1 MASMQQVV
9 RRLSIEATTRGVREA
24 EQAVKGLSG
33 SLDGVAASSQR
44 AERATQSMES
54 RLGSIQRKYDE
65 QYRAQQA
72 QAKVE
77 RDLMQAQAQ
86 GLVTQQRRL
95 ELLSLAAERH
105 GLATSAAKAFA
116 AANDNVT
123 ASTKLTSTQLLNL
136 TRQGNDVVTMFALG
150 AAPMQ
155 VFASQAG
162 QIVDALQN
170 GPDGLRGSLKAIGES
185 LKGLVLGFP
194 VATAAIAG
202 ATLAVGAAYIAYR
215 TLTPEVKSLDDILAT
230 HKANLERL
238 GPAYAGI
245 IEKTRELSVES
256 QKLAELRARSVA
268 DDAMKRMAADT
279 EAAIVNIIKAEGIL
293 SSRFSGAA
301 EAIDQFRKS
310 MDAVAFQETI
320 ASLEST
326 GMITEGVAKELLKA
340 SDAARGTQDELQGVG
355 KATDPVAKGFADM
368 TAEIAKIDRFDVG
381 GRLGDI
387 EDAAG
392 DLMKQMQSGQI
403 TNKQFAASIQAI
415 ENANPDVGGILAKI
429 GSIAAAAM
437 QAQSDVGAFTR
448 MLQGMGGAAPKG
460 DRVDTAGAMDRAQ
473 EQYDYLFTMS
483 RRIGDAFKEID
494 PDKPKKLK
502 HHIDAAANAYRDL
515 IKNAQDRI
523 DQMKLEEQMVG
534 KNGVAADT
542 LRFKLD
548 LLQDATDKGRK
559 MTDAKRAAIEKLTE
573 AYRVQATVN
582 AELTA
587 QEGLAF
593 ERSLIGLSDTDIR
606 VAETLRDIGLDI
618 NSIEGE
624 RVANAIRYT
633 DQLQRQQARYEE
645 MAGIIGDT
653 LGSALVGVFE
663 GGITSFDEFM
673 DHVTKGFAQL
683 GEANIMR
690 LFDFGPNGIFAGSG
704 QTGGQADGADP
715 WSGGFREIGAQIA
728 DGVEKGAAAGTAGG
742 LIAVFKG
749 MGLSDANAGIAAGG
763 IGVVAGAAGIGYQ
776 SANPIMGA
784 IGGAVSGFGAGAS
797 IAALGAAGGPIG
809 AVIGAVVGLVSGIL
823 GKMESEKKER
833 EAAKQAL
840 QQQTAAI
847 TQMLQISRGQGIGE
861 TQKQY
866 QEYADASAKL
876 QALAVKAKD
885 NKLLGELQDAAN
897 KTFNILYRELL
908 DKMDG
913 FNQALRDGL
922 GKNSPFEQ
930 GRVAILGLRE
940 ELKGWVAD
948 VEFMSRES
956 SRLGGGNI
964 PEAEIQRRIKE
975 AQEAA
980 QAMAVASLTGAKELS
995 AVESEILRLQGA
1007 AVGLQSTLEQLG
1019 MSSDEAAA
1027 AIADGLG
1034 KAMDKLRADFMGGVD
1049 RRFYEANGQSYLND
1063 LLDLANQTKAALD
1076 DSAALGGLGMERIR
1090 ETFRLSAQS
1099 IANDS
1104 NLSAAQVA
1112 EANRVLAD
1120 ALAAI
1125 GMTVPQAVKDATDA
1139 IAQSFDRAGLQSK
1152 LNDASGKGYLNQ
1164 FASLRTE
1171 VTGLMGQ
1178 TNSLADI
1185 GLISQY
1191 SAAAARQ
1198 IAESSGLS
1206 SEAIRGL
1213 ATTFPLF
1220 GQTLLRV
1227 ADDMDKAAEQA
1238 QRAEEASAA
1247 AAAAAARRAAI
1258 LGLQPGLLER
1268 TQGTAAAQDWQL
1280 SQLAV
1285 GNVGLSGIRN
1295 AGSVDAARAQLE
1307 LFINTIKRTGQSAD
1321 DISQAGQLAYQ
1332 VFDQVVQSLQTAQS
1346 EADRLAESFQ
1356 SMAESVSDSLTS
1368 FADRATSELESTFNR
1383 AIDAY
1388 RSQYSDLVDAI
1399 TGARSY
1405 LDSIATLST
1414 NPQTQFEIMQGRFRD
1429 AASAAS
1435 GGDAAALRGLTGQ
1448 AGSYLDAAAQ
1458 FFPAGTQQ
1466 YFQAVEEVR
1475 AALGTGIGAAQDRA
1489 NSVQG
1494 QIERLNTLMEANTRA
1509 IQDTV
1514 GRLIEQVK
1522 SMGLG
1527 QNMLLGQIAKILEQ
1541 DKPAADLLRAVQA
1554 LIAATKENGDQ
1565 LGAIAKKKAA

>member
-86 GLVTQQRRL
+86 GLVSQQRRL

-105 GLATSAAKAFA
+105 GLATAAINREKAA
-116 AANDNVT
+116 TDALAASQMRQANAANDNFRRRNLQFQLFDVGTGLAGGMNPALVAMQQGPQIVQMYAGAGGVNAALRDTVGLLTTVARGFGPVAVAAGVGALAISGMRSEIQETTGVAVT
-123 ASTKLTSTQLLNL
+123 FGDVFKGVFQVIGRGIYDFLKPAIDALAPWFEWAWEKVKNITTSVFNAIIRGGAYTIETIKFLAGSLPDAFRAAGEFAANAWLTSMEQLARETLVGINDLLTDINGMLPQNLQIPLAPAPMSVSFGRVDIGGVEAFERLVEASGNYQTNMERIAATDYTGKFFDAVSDAAVANHKAAAEAEKNAAATGKAGDAAGKAKDAWKGLREETNGGSDSFRRAASEAERAAAQINGTLGQALNGLFDKPFKDADEFFDQLMRNFASIGQQFMNFGL
-136 TRQGNDVVTMFALG
+136 TGDWASPGADNAANQNG
-150 AAPMQ
+150 AAKAGEAIKKGAFEGTAAGLIT
-155 VFASQAG
+155 VFK
-162 QIVDALQN
+162 
-170 GPDGLRGSLKAIGES
+170 SLGMS
-185 LKGLVLGFP
+185 DKG
-194 VATAAIAG
+194 ATAAAG
-202 ATLAVGAAYIAYR
+202 G
-215 TLTPEVKSLDDILAT
+215 
-230 HKANLERL
+230 
-238 GPAYAGI
+238 
-245 IEKTRELSVES
+245 LS
-256 QKLAELRARSVA
+256 
-268 DDAMKRMAADT
+268 
-279 EAAIVNIIKAEGIL
+279 
-293 SSRFSGAA
+293 
-301 EAIDQFRKS
+301 
-310 MDAVAFQETI
+310 
-320 ASLEST
+320 
-326 GMITEGVAKELLKA
+326 GV
-340 SDAARGTQDELQGVG
+340 
-355 KATDPVAKGFADM
+355 
-368 TAEIAKIDRFDVG
+368 
-381 GRLGDI
+381 
-387 EDAAG
+387 
-392 DLMKQMQSGQI
+392 
-403 TNKQFAASIQAI
+403 
-415 ENANPDVGGILAKI
+415 
-429 GSIAAAAM
+429 
-437 QAQSDVGAFTR
+437 VGAF
-448 MLQGMGGAAPKG
+448 G
-460 DRVDTAGAMDRAQ
+460 
-473 EQYDYLFTMS
+473 
-483 RRIGDAFKEID
+483 
-494 PDKPKKLK
+494 
-502 HHIDAAANAYRDL
+502 
-515 IKNAQDRI
+515 
-523 DQMKLEEQMVG
+523 VG
-534 KNGVAADT
+534 Y
-542 LRFKLD
+542 
-548 LLQDATDKGRK
+548 Q
-559 MTDAKRAAIEKLTE
+559 
-573 AYRVQATVN
+573 
-582 AELTA
+582 
-587 QEGLAF
+587 
-593 ERSLIGLSDTDIR
+593 
-606 VAETLRDIGLDI
+606 
-618 NSIEGE
+618 
-624 RVANAIRYT
+624 
-633 DQLQRQQARYEE
+633 
-645 MAGIIGDT
+645 
-653 LGSALVGVFE
+653 
-663 GGITSFDEFM
+663 
-673 DHVTKGFAQL
+673 TKSPV
-683 GEANIMR
+683 M
-690 LFDFGPNGIFAGSG
+690 
-704 QTGGQADGADP
+704 
-715 WSGGFREIGAQIA
+715 
-728 DGVEKGAAAGTAGG
+728 
-742 LIAVFKG
+742 
-749 MGLSDANAGIAAGG
+749 GG
-763 IGVVAGAAGIGYQ
+763 IGGAL
-776 SANPIMGA
+776 
-784 IGGAVSGFGAGAS
+784 SGLGAGAS
-797 IAALGAAGGPIG
+797 IGSALGIAGMLIPGIG
-809 AVIGAVVGLVSGIL
+809 AIVGAIAGVAGAIFGASQ
-823 GKMESEKKER
+823 ERKKER
-833 EAAKQAL
+833 AEAQAQLKTQNAAVTQIL
-840 QQQTAAI
+840 QVGA
-847 TQMLQISRGQGIGE
+847 GKGVGE
-861 TQKQY
+861 FQKQFM
-866 QEYADASAKL
+866 EFEDAGNKL
-876 QALAVKAKD
+876 QSLARKAGDPRASEIGDAID
-885 NKLLGELQDAAN
+885 NTFAILNREFLGRFE
-897 KTFNILYRELL
+897 
-908 DKMDG
+908 G

-930 GRVAILGLRE
+930 GRTAVLGLRD
-940 ELKGWVAD
+940 ELKNWIAD
-948 VEFMSRES
+948 VEYMSQKS
-956 SRLGGGNI
+956 AAGD
-964 PEAEIQRRIKE
+964 AETQRRIAE
-975 AQEAA
+975 TQAAA
-980 QAMAVASLTGAKELS
+980 QAMAIASLTGAKELS

-1125 GMTVPQAVKDATDA
+1125 GMTIPNAVGQVTTAL
-1139 IAQSFDRAGLQSK
+1139 FDRAGLQSK

-1164 FASLRTE
+1164 FGSLRTE

-1268 TQGTAAAQDWQL
+1268 TQGQAAAQDWQL

-1414 NPQTQFEIMQGRFRD
+1414 NPQTQFEIMQQRFRD

-1435 GGDAAALRGLTGQ
+1435 GGSAEALRGLTGQ

-1494 QIERLNTLMEANTRA
+1494 QIERLNTLMEAQTRA

-1522 SMGLG
+1522 TMGLG